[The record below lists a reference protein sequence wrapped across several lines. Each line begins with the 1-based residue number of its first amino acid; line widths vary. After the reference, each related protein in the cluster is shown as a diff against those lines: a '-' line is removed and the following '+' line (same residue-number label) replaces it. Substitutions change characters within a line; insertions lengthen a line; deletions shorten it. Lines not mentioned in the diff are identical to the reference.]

1 MNPVVLLLAAVMIS
15 TRKTSCRGK
24 VARRFVVEHGRIVVS
39 LEPDLQLVVAIGSMA
54 PGQPPRANTV
64 RAACP

>member
-1 MNPVVLLLAAVMIS
+1 MIS
-15 TRKTSCRGK
+15 TRKTSSGK